1 MRAGKD
7 NYYGFMILKSDGAI
21 HAKDSKK
28 LILQL
33 TCNLLMFVS
42 LFCLL
47 LVTENMTYVIN
58 ATPSCDRDQ
67 FLGLMDNDFPLF
79 LTSCKQPL
87 DTQNHWQL
95 HKFVCCL

>member
-1 MRAGKD
+1 MGAGKD
-7 NYYGFMILKSDGAI
+7 NYYGLKILKSDGAI

-33 TCNLLMFVS
+33 TCNLFMFAS

-47 LVTENMTYVIN
+47 FVIENMTYVITP
-58 ATPSCDRDQ
+58 TPSCDRDH

-87 DTQNHWQL
+87 DTFSGL
-95 HKFVCCL
+95 YV